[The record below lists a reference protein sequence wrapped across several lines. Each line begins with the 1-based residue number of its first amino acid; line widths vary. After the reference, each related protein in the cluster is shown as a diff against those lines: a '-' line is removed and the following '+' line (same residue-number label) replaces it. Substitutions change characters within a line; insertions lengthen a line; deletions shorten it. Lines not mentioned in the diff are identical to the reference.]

1 MSDLID
7 RYVMA
12 VAANLPKADRDDVPA
27 ELRDI
32 LYSKVEAREADLGR
46 RLTAKEE
53 EALLRAYG
61 HPLVVA
67 ASYGKHQTL
76 IGPAVYPFYIFTLKV
91 VGGILLALIVL
102 KFIVAAVAGY
112 PLLGDDSDIGE
123 ALLTAGGIITLVFA
137 LIERFGKPEKLASK
151 WRVSQL
157 PHLGAPTAR
166 RTFEVMFEF
175 FAAGLAALW
184 WMGVVRFP
192 DAAPS
197 FMDLSLGPVWDTL
210 RWPILAFLLLQ
221 MAADLFELAS
231 PGLVRVN
238 AGIRIGYHL
247 LGLAILGVLW
257 RADHWIDVTVTLA
270 DRPELAQRLN
280 ENFNR
285 GFKVGL
291 AVTAFVFIFEIGRT
305 ALRLVRY
312 GRLLR
317 TQSA

>member
-12 VAANLPKADRDDVPA
+12 VAANLSKRDRDDVPA

-32 LYSKVEAREADLGR
+32 LYSKVEAKEAELGR

-91 VGGILLALIVL
+91 VGAILLAIILV
-102 KFIVAAVAGY
+102 KVIVAAVAGY
-112 PLLGDDSDIGE
+112 PLGGDSDIGE
-123 ALLTAGGIITLVFA
+123 ALLTAGGVITLIFA
-137 LIERFGKPEKLASK
+137 LIERYGNPEKLASK
-151 WRVSQL
+151 WRVGQL
-157 PHLGAPTAR
+157 PQMGAPTAR

-175 FAAGLAALW
+175 FAAGVAALW
-184 WMGVVRFP
+184 LAGVIKIP
-192 DAAPS
+192 DPAPG
-197 FMDLSLGPVWDTL
+197 FIDLSLGPIWDSL
-210 RWPILAFLLLQ
+210 RWPMVGYLLLQ
-221 MAADLFELAS
+221 MAADVFELAR

-238 AGIRIGYHL
+238 AALRIGYHL
-247 LGLAILGVLW
+247 VGLAIVGVLW
-257 RADHWIDVTVTLA
+257 RADHWIDVAVTLPDRA
-270 DRPELAQRLN
+270 DLAQRLN

-285 GFKVGL
+285 GFKIGL
-291 AVTAFVFIFEIGRT
+291 AVTFFVFIFEIGRT